1 MVVHA
6 ASSQIAVGMALPLP
20 IPFASAIDKENMPFR
35 LEHLDGRQ
43 VCERF
48 FARFSF
54 VRK

>member
-1 MVVHA
+1 
-6 ASSQIAVGMALPLP
+6 MALPLP

-43 VCERF
+43 VRERY
-48 FARFSF
+48 FARVSF